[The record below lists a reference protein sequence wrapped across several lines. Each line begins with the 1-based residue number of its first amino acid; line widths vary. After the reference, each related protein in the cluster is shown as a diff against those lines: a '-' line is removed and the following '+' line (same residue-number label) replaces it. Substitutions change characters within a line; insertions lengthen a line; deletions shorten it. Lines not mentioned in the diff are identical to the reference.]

1 MIRPL
6 YPLALSLALAGLCA
20 PAVLATRAAPDPFGR
35 DPADP
40 VSSFAMRDKAGNL
53 QLHMVVPG
61 PDADRREGE
70 RCMPGTALC
79 FSVNE
84 ADTLD
89 RVDLVVRQFNPPGS
103 AQRTSM
109 QSLSLPIELKE
120 DTDLAIWPLAVR
132 RVGGEQRD
140 VQVQGEALLIGILA
154 TDRVGYSG
162 GGGSRTMLWLYKIDN
177 AGASGVAGSQVM
189 SLLHQSGQLIRACF
203 NDRDARKRRGACHD
217 ETQVETTLILDP
229 ENTGAMPR
237 LVYRTAARTWP
248 GATPRLPPEET
259 PDHLRKSDLVWS
271 SYPQCSYARGL
282 WWNPATNRYA
292 FDNPVPD
299 CNSLGWA
306 RP

>member
-20 PAVLATRAAPDPFGR
+20 PAAIATQPAPDPFGR

-40 VSSFAMRDKAGNL
+40 VSSFAMRDKAGNV
-53 QLHMVVPG
+53 QLRMVVPA

-70 RCMPGTALC
+70 RCMPGTVLC
-79 FSVNE
+79 FSVNP
-84 ADTLD
+84 ADTPD
-89 RVDLVVRQFNPPGS
+89 RVELVVRQFNPPGS

-109 QSLSLPIELKE
+109 QSLSLPIKLEE
-120 DTDLAIWPLAVR
+120 DTELAIFPLAVR
-132 RVGGEQRD
+132 RVSNAQPAAE
-140 VQVQGEALLIGILA
+140 GEALLIGVLA

-162 GGGSRTMLWLYKIDN
+162 GGGSRTILWLYKIDN
-177 AGASGVAGSQVM
+177 AGTSGVAGSQVM

-217 ETQVETTLILDP
+217 ETQVETTLILDT

-237 LVYRTAARTWP
+237 LIYRTAARTWP
-248 GATPRLPPEET
+248 GAIPRLSPEET
-259 PDHLRKSDLVWS
+259 PDRLRKSDLVWS
-271 SYPQCSYARGL
+271 SDPECSYARGL
-282 WWNPATNRYA
+282 WWNPATSRYA